1 MSIAT
6 TVSFQYN
13 DKDGQFTVKATLYSN
28 GVVRLE
34 SVENECGD
42 DCDIEDWTTGEQS
55 VMKGLARAA
64 AERLEDAEDEDH
76 ADDER
81 DIQHEEEGWR

>member
-34 SVENECGD
+34 RVENECGD
-42 DCDIEDWTTGEQS
+42 DCDIEDWTSSEQS
-55 VMKGLARAA
+55 VMKGLARKAA
-64 AERLEDAEDEDH
+64 SQLEEDDDD

>member
-6 TVSFQYN
+6 TVNFQYN
-13 DKDGQFTVKATLYSN
+13 DKDGQFTVHATLYSN

-34 SVENECGD
+34 RVENECGD

-55 VMKGLARAA
+55 VMKGLARKAA
-64 AERLEDAEDEDH
+64 SQLEEDDTDADDNDDEDFF
-76 ADDER
+76 E
-81 DIQHEEEGWR
+81 QGWR